1 MLLIFFAAIMG
12 IPLAVSFIYGGSA
25 EWAAAAGWRASFH
38 SLARSLHL
46 ADEQLAFAV
55 AIVLSVLAGILARRL
70 GRGAHAKEVGI
81 RDGFAVVSL
90 AWAILSI
97 FGALPFFLS
106 GYPELRSFTDSY
118 FETISG
124 LTTTGSSI
132 LTNVEGLPRGLL
144 FWRSLTHWLG
154 GMGIVV
160 LAVAIFPALGIGGYQ
175 LYRAESPGPTKER
188 LSPRI
193 TETAKL
199 LWGVYLLLTVLETA
213 LLMLPALWGDPKMDL
228 FDALCQTFGTLATG
242 GFSTRNNSIAAFDSV
257 YVDVVIIVF
266 MYLGGISFVLHYQLL
281 KGNFSQLWKDRQ
293 THFFTGLLLVSILLV
308 TLSVYFTEPKEAPE
322 YRGGHTAEEIAAQR
336 EKVSTLPGA
345 LHHAAFQ
352 VVSIGSTCGFATAD
366 FDLWPNFCRFLLIL
380 LMFVGACAGSTSG
393 SLKAIRIILLLKMA
407 RREIEKMI
415 RPRAV
420 FSVKLGGEPVE
431 EDVLS
436 NISSLF
442 FLYLFIFA
450 VSTAVMCWFVP
461 DIPSAFSAVA
471 ATMGGVGPGLSLVGA
486 MRNYAEVAAGGK
498 WVLCGCMLLG
508 RLEIYSILIVLLPRT
523 WRR

>member
-1 MLLIFFAAIMG
+1 
-12 IPLAVSFIYGGSA
+12 
-25 EWAAAAGWRASFH
+25 
-38 SLARSLHL
+38 
-46 ADEQLAFAV
+46 
-55 AIVLSVLAGILARRL
+55 
-70 GRGAHAKEVGI
+70 
-81 RDGFAVVSL
+81 
-90 AWAILSI
+90 
-97 FGALPFFLS
+97 
-106 GYPELRSFTDSY
+106 
-118 FETISG
+118 
-124 LTTTGSSI
+124 
-132 LTNVEGLPRGLL
+132 
-144 FWRSLTHWLG
+144 
-154 GMGIVV
+154 
-160 LAVAIFPALGIGGYQ
+160 
-175 LYRAESPGPTKER
+175 
-188 LSPRI
+188 
-193 TETAKL
+193 
-199 LWGVYLLLTVLETA
+199 
-213 LLMLPALWGDPKMDL
+213 
-228 FDALCQTFGTLATG
+228 
-242 GFSTRNNSIAAFDSV
+242 
-257 YVDVVIIVF
+257 
-266 MYLGGISFVLHYQLL
+266 
-281 KGNFSQLWKDRQ
+281 
-293 THFFTGLLLVSILLV
+293 
-308 TLSVYFTEPKEAPE
+308 
-322 YRGGHTAEEIAAQR
+322 
-336 EKVSTLPGA
+336 
-345 LHHAAFQ
+345 
-352 VVSIGSTCGFATAD
+352 VSIGSTCGFATAD